1 MTANTELSV
10 NNRLIKKFPLLDSIM
25 NCRGHRYNQR
35 SFKIHPC
42 PLRRFFNV
50 EINSILCSTSLN
62 FFKTRLDFR
71 LCLFFRTSHSLSHR
85 LEFYNDD
92 IKNACF
98 AKFNNLLHLH
108 SQNLQ
113 NCKQQPAKTQQSL
126 IGGQHSPQ
134 FIRKYK

>member
-1 MTANTELSV
+1 MTANTGLSV

-62 FFKTRLDFR
+62 FFRLDST
-71 LCLFFRTSHSLSHR
+71 LGSAYFFAHH
-85 LEFYNDD
+85 
-92 IKNACF
+92 
-98 AKFNNLLHLH
+98 
-108 SQNLQ
+108 
-113 NCKQQPAKTQQSL
+113 KTLVIVLNFTMMILKMHVLQSL
-126 IGGQHSPQ
+126 TTFYTYTHRIFKTVNNNQQKHSNH
-134 FIRKYK
+134 